1 MKGIYKAII
10 GIATTG
16 AVATAGIVTANMLSE
31 NKGNEE
37 TKPVAIVN
45 EMGNTVNKENKIEE
59 NIVDNSTENNIQDNN
74 INKNDTNNV
83 ITKPDTTV
91 DNNQPEIE
99 EPQETVKNDDENKVQ
114 NSPIKRG
121 IVEVHVESILGD
133 NAGVAGVIIK
143 VDNMAVYS
151 GGSDKMCI
159 APVAGSGKSNV
170 EVDIETSSTILH
182 LTGIIDFND
191 ENPRCIFK

>member
-10 GIATTG
+10 GVATTG
-16 AVATAGIVTANMLSE
+16 AVATAGIVTANILSE
-31 NKGNEE
+31 NKENEE

-45 EMGNTVNKENKIEE
+45 EMGNTVNEENKIEE
-59 NIVDNSTENNIQDNN
+59 NIVESNIIENNIQDNN
-74 INKNDTNNV
+74 TQKSNTKNN
-83 ITKPDTTV
+83 TTV
-91 DNNQPEIE
+91 DNNQPAIE
-99 EPQETVKNDDENKVQ
+99 DPQETVKNDDENKVQ

-121 IVEVHVESILGD
+121 IVEVHVDSILGD

-159 APVAGSGKSNV
+159 TPVAGSGKSNV